1 MSPRLKPLLLP
12 QLVQRR
18 QTAAAAPSYLM
29 TTNIDQMDLP
39 CVYPTANSS
48 SSDITSPVTPVFSPK
63 SAHRFSSSKSSLE
76 LPMQAKPEC
85 PSPPSLA
92 SSTLS
97 SVRYLTDVE
106 EEPMQQREEDADS
119 LLTDTDSFG
128 LYSCLCDQACSHR
141 HSVEAEYPGDLVS
154 EFDIDYDV
162 GFLSDGECIPDAYQG
177 GKKRKA
183 AETALAEFASRLG
196 SRIPTIRRWQI
207 SKRSTLRAS
216 PTTCLSLENVL
227 SHGASPSSLSSS
239 TSVSRSA
246 NRSSETVPPFSPDTP
261 PSRYDFG
268 DDADTGLGIDLTP
281 EDHSNLERDRAMATT
296 PLLPPLAISSLA
308 LPPRE
313 SPLQSPK
320 IERSPALEPPLS
332 PGLVLSPQSGRPP
345 LSTRPSVSSLRKMSS
360 SAELPLVLPTILQ
373 EQEHD
378 EWSDRLGH
386 ANFTI
391 SPQPYELDGF
401 EPEAIAKFRSDWDL
415 ARVNYT
421 KHLVRTGEN
430 YGQTSKIYVLTEAKW
445 AEIEGRWRTILEGVI
460 RNNCRSS
467 PGSQVASRNQSRGR
481 GRGRSG
487 SSNPAA
493 FARLPTQDDLLAELE
508 WRRVEDCLPS
518 AVPQM
523 LESLNAD
530 GKFPGRGDEDI
541 VGPMQRDA
549 VMARARSEDA
559 KGRFWKTI
567 ADKVGLRR

>member
-12 QLVQRR
+12 QLVQQRR
-18 QTAAAAPSYLM
+18 TTADPFSSTI
-29 TTNIDQMDLP
+29 TTDLDQMDLQ
-39 CVYPTANSS
+39 YAYATANSS
-48 SSDITSPVTPVFSPK
+48 SSDIASPVTPVFSPN
-63 SAHRFSSSKSSLE
+63 SPPRFSNSTSSLD
-76 LPMQAKPEC
+76 LPAQAQLEC

-97 SVRYLTDVE
+97 SVRFLPDVE
-106 EEPMQQREEDADS
+106 EEPMQQREEDAES
-119 LLTDTDSFG
+119 LSTDTDSFG

-141 HSVEAEYPGDLVS
+141 NSVEAECPRDIVS
-154 EFDIDYDV
+154 EYDIDYDL
-162 GFLSDGECIPDAYQG
+162 GFLTGGECIADTHQSR
-177 GKKRKA
+177 KKRNA
-183 AETALAEFASRLG
+183 AETAFADFASRLG
-196 SRIPTIRRWQI
+196 SRMPAIRRWQM
-207 SKRSTLRAS
+207 SKRAILRAS
-216 PTTCLSLENVL
+216 PTTCLSLENVH
-227 SHGASPSSLSSS
+227 SHGATSSRSSS
-239 TSVSRSA
+239 TSVPNTAADASFEA
-246 NRSSETVPPFSPDTP
+246 TPALSSDT
-261 PSRYDFG
+261 SLSLYSLD
-268 DDADTGLGIDLTP
+268 DDAETGLGIDLSP
-281 EDHSNLERDRAMATT
+281 EDHSNLERDRSMATT
-296 PLLPPLAISSLA
+296 PLLPPLAMSALA

-320 IERSPALEPPLS
+320 IDTSPTLDGPLS
-332 PGLVLSPQSGRPP
+332 PSLVPPSPFACPP
-345 LSTRPSVSSLRKMSS
+345 LSTRPSVSSLHKVSS
-360 SAELPLVLPTILQ
+360 NAEPPIGLPAIL
-373 EQEHD
+373 QEHD

-391 SPQPYELDGF
+391 SPQPYELESF
-401 EPEAIAKFRSDWDL
+401 EPEAIAKFRDDWDL

-445 AEIEGRWRTILEGVI
+445 AEIEGRWRTTLQEVI
-460 RNNCRSS
+460 KNTCHSS
-467 PGSQVASRNQSRGR
+467 PGSNAASRNQSRGR
-481 GRGRSG
+481 GRGRCG
-487 SSNPAA
+487 SSNATA
-493 FARLPTQDDLLAELE
+493 FARMPTQDDLLAELE

-559 KGRFWKTI
+559 KSRFWKAI

>member
-12 QLVQRR
+12 QLVQQR
-18 QTAAAAPSYLM
+18 QTAADASFL
-29 TTNIDQMDLP
+29 TKTNLDQVDLR
-39 CVYPTANSS
+39 CAYPTANSS
-48 SSDITSPVTPVFSPK
+48 VSDINSPVTPVFSPR
-63 SAHRFSSSKSSLE
+63 SAQQFSSSMSSLE
-76 LPMQAKPEC
+76 LPTQAQPEC

-92 SSTLS
+92 SSTQS
-97 SVRYLTDVE
+97 SVRYLADVE
-106 EEPMQQREEDADS
+106 EEPMQQREDDAES
-119 LLTDTDSFG
+119 FSTDTDSFG

-141 HSVEAEYPGDLVS
+141 NSVEADYQGDLVS

-162 GFLSDGECIPDAYQG
+162 GFLSDGDCIPDTCQG
-177 GKKRKA
+177 GKKRNA
-183 AETALAEFASRLG
+183 AETAFAEFASKLG
-196 SRIPTIRRWQI
+196 SRMPTIRRWQT
-207 SKRSTLRAS
+207 SKRATLRAS

-227 SHGASPSSLSSS
+227 SHGAWSSRSSS
-239 TSVSRSA
+239 MSDSPNAANGSLEAMLPMSSETSVS
-246 NRSSETVPPFSPDTP
+246 P
-261 PSRYDFG
+261 YGLG
-268 DDADTGLGIDLTP
+268 DDREVGLGIDLTA
-281 EDHSNLERDRAMATT
+281 EDHSNLERDRSMATT
-296 PLLPPLAISSLA
+296 PLLPPLAISALA
-308 LPPRE
+308 SPPRE

-320 IERSPALEPPLS
+320 IERSTAMEAPLS
-332 PGLVLSPQSGRPP
+332 PALVGAGQSGRPP
-345 LSTRPSVSSLRKMSS
+345 LSSRPSMSSLRKMSS

-401 EPEAIAKFRSDWDL
+401 GPEAIAKFRSDWDL

-445 AEIEGRWRTILEGVI
+445 AEIEGRWRTTLEGVI
-460 RNNCRSS
+460 KNTCHSS
-467 PGSQVASRNQSRGR
+467 PGSQAASRNQSRGR
-481 GRGRSG
+481 GRGRSS
-487 SSNPAA
+487 SSNTVSL
-493 FARLPTQDDLLAELE
+493 ARRPTQDELLAELE

-523 LESLNAD
+523 LESLNVD

-549 VMARARSEDA
+549 VMVRARSEDA
-559 KGRFWKTI
+559 KGRFWKAI
-567 ADKVGLRR
+567 ADKVGLRK